1 MHSQNVLVNY
11 MTSQTD
17 APISQK
23 PDKFLLS
30 KVHTSE
36 NLRRDIEKAVELIG
50 GFDPL
55 IQPGDLVTIKPN
67 LNTADPYPASSDADF
82 IQALGEALLAAGA
95 GKLQIMD
102 ASTQRVCTRD
112 VGEAIGI
119 CDVAL
124 DLDADFI
131 SLDEH
136 PWIKQTFPKGKYLKS
151 GHIGE
156 PALNLGKLVIAP
168 CLKTHFIAKFTASMK
183 VMMGLLKRQ
192 DRLKMHIRH
201 LEYKIADL
209 ASYFQPTLVIMDARK
224 VFVTK
229 GPASGDLETPNLSL
243 ASHDMVAI
251 DVEGVRLLQSYN
263 ARNKLNVPVWE
274 LGQIARA
281 KEIGFGATSD
291 DEIQV
296 IEGP

>member
-1 MHSQNVLVNY
+1 MAITTAK
-11 MTSQTD
+11 TS
-17 APISQK
+17 SSRSE
-23 PDKFLLS
+23 KFLVS
-30 KVHTSE
+30 KVSASE
-36 NLRRDIEKAVELIG
+36 NLRASIDQAVKLIG
-50 GFDPL
+50 GFSDI
-55 IQPGDLVTIKPN
+55 IQKGDLVTIKPN

-82 IQALGEALLAAGA
+82 IQALGEALLDAGA

-112 VGEAIGI
+112 VGEAIGL
-119 CDVAL
+119 CDVAM
-124 DLDADFI
+124 DLNADFI

-136 PWIKQTFPKGKYLKS
+136 PWVKQQFPHGKYLKK

-168 CLKTHFIAKFTASMK
+168 CLKTHFLAKFTASMK

-192 DRLKMHIRH
+192 DRIKMHLRN
-201 LEYKIADL
+201 LEFKIADL
-209 ASYFQPTLVIMDARK
+209 ASYFKPALIVMDARK

-229 GPASGDLETPNLSL
+229 GPSSGQLETPNVIL

-251 DVEGVRLLQSYN
+251 DVVGVKLLQSYN
-263 ARNKLNVPVWE
+263 ADNKLNKPVWE

-291 DEIQV
+291 SDIQV
-296 IEGP
+296 LEDA

>member
-1 MHSQNVLVNY
+1 MA
-11 MTSQTD
+11 TQTEASTD
-17 APISQK
+17 PK
-23 PDKFLLS
+23 PNKFLVS
-30 KVHTSE
+30 KVRASE
-36 NLRRDIEKAVELIG
+36 NLRVDIEKAVGLIG
-50 GFDPL
+50 GFDSL
-55 IQPGDLVTIKPN
+55 IQSDDLVTIKPN
-67 LNTADPYPASSDADF
+67 LNTADPYPASSDANF

-136 PWIKQTFPKGKYLKS
+136 SWIKQSFPKGKYLKS

-183 VMMGLLKRQ
+183 VLMGLLKRQ
-192 DRLKMHIRH
+192 DRLKMHLRN

-209 ASYFQPTLVIMDARK
+209 ASYFHPTLVVMDARK

-229 GPASGDLETPNLSL
+229 GPASGHIETPNLIL

-251 DVEGVRLLQSYN
+251 DVVGVRLLQSYN
-263 ARNKLNVPVWE
+263 AQNKLDVPVWE
-274 LGQIARA
+274 LNQITRA

-291 DEIQV
+291 DEIKV
-296 IEGP
+296 IEQI

>member
-1 MHSQNVLVNY
+1 MASQSETQQTRRNPPFLV
-11 MTSQTD
+11 
-17 APISQK
+17 
-23 PDKFLLS
+23 S
-30 KVHTSE
+30 KIQASD
-36 NLRRDIEKAVELIG
+36 NLKADIKKAVELIG
-50 GFDPL
+50 GLDQL

-67 LNTADPYPASSDADF
+67 MNTADPYPASSDADF
-82 IQALGEALLAAGA
+82 IQALGEVLLDAGA

-112 VGEAIGI
+112 VGEEIGL
-119 CDVAL
+119 CDVAV
-124 DLDADFI
+124 DLNADFI

-136 PWIKQTFPKGKYLKS
+136 PWIKQSFPQGKYLKS
-151 GHIGE
+151 GNIGE

-192 DRLKMHIRH
+192 DRLKMHMRK
-201 LEYKIADL
+201 LEFKIADL
-209 ASYFQPTLVIMDARK
+209 ASYFHPTLVVMDARK

-229 GPASGDLETPNLSL
+229 GPASGQLETPNVIF

-263 ARNKLNVPVWE
+263 AKNKLNKPVWE
-274 LGQIARA
+274 LDQIARA

-291 DEIQV
+291 DDIKL
-296 IEGP
+296 IEAP

>member
-1 MHSQNVLVNY
+1 MVSQSVI
-11 MTSQTD
+11 Q
-17 APISQK
+17 PSQK
-23 PDKFLLS
+23 GPPFLVS
-30 KVHTSE
+30 RVQASD
-36 NLRRDIEKAVELIG
+36 NLKTDIKKAIEFIG
-50 GFDPL
+50 GLNQL
-55 IQPGDLVTIKPN
+55 IQSGDLVTIKPN
-67 LNTADPYPASSDADF
+67 MNTADPYPASSDADF
-82 IQALGEALLAAGA
+82 IQALGELILEAGA

-112 VGEAIGI
+112 VGEEIGL
-119 CDVAL
+119 CDVAM
-124 DLDADFI
+124 DLNADFI

-136 PWIKQTFPKGKYLKS
+136 PWIKQSFPHGKYLKS

-168 CLKTHFIAKFTASMK
+168 CLKTHFLAKFTASMK

-192 DRLKMHIRH
+192 DRLKMHMRK

-209 ASYFQPTLVIMDARK
+209 ASYFHPTVIVMDARK

-229 GPASGDLETPNLSL
+229 GPASGQLETPNLIL

-251 DVEGVRLLQSYN
+251 DVEGVRVLQSYN
-263 ARNKLNVPVWE
+263 VKNKLNQPVWE
-274 LGQIARA
+274 LSQIARA

-291 DEIQV
+291 EDIQV
-296 IEGP
+296 IEG

>member
-1 MHSQNVLVNY
+1 MVSQSVI
-11 MTSQTD
+11 Q
-17 APISQK
+17 PSQK
-23 PDKFLLS
+23 GPPFLVS
-30 KVHTSE
+30 RVQASD
-36 NLRRDIEKAVELIG
+36 NLKTDIKKAIEFIG
-50 GFDPL
+50 GLNQL
-55 IQPGDLVTIKPN
+55 IQSGDLVTIKPN
-67 LNTADPYPASSDADF
+67 MNTADPYPASSDADF
-82 IQALGEALLAAGA
+82 IQALGELILEAGA

-112 VGEAIGI
+112 VGEEIGL
-119 CDVAL
+119 CDVAM
-124 DLDADFI
+124 DLNADFI

-136 PWIKQTFPKGKYLKS
+136 PWIKQSFPHGKYLKS

-168 CLKTHFIAKFTASMK
+168 CLKTHFLAKFTASMK

-192 DRLKMHIRH
+192 DRLKMHMRK

-209 ASYFQPTLVIMDARK
+209 ASYFHPTVIVMDARK

-229 GPASGDLETPNLSL
+229 GPASGQLETPNLIL

-251 DVEGVRLLQSYN
+251 DVEGVRVLQSYN
-263 ARNKLNVPVWE
+263 VKNKLNQPVWE
-274 LGQIARA
+274 LNQIARA

-291 DEIQV
+291 EDIQV
-296 IEGP
+296 IEG

>member
-1 MHSQNVLVNY
+1 MA
-11 MTSQTD
+11 TQTD
-17 APISQK
+17 TTTKQRA
-23 PDKFLLS
+23 DKVQVS
-30 KVHTSE
+30 KVRASD
-36 NLRRDIEKAVELIG
+36 NLRVDIEKAVELIG
-50 GFDPL
+50 GFDSL

-67 LNTADPYPASSDADF
+67 MNTADPYPASSDADF
-82 IQALGEALLAAGA
+82 IQALGESLLAAGA

-136 PWIKQTFPKGKYLKS
+136 PWIKQSFPKGKYLKT

-156 PALNLGKLVIAP
+156 PALNLGKLVVAP
-168 CLKTHFIAKFTASMK
+168 CLKTHFLAKFTASMK
-183 VMMGLLKRQ
+183 VLMGLLKRQ
-192 DRLKMHIRH
+192 DRLKMHLRK

-209 ASYFQPTLVIMDARK
+209 ASYFHPTLVVMDARK

-229 GPASGDLETPNLSL
+229 GPSSGQIESPNLIL

-263 ARNKLNVPVWE
+263 AKNKLDIPVWE

-281 KEIGFGATSD
+281 KEIGFGARND

-296 IEGP
+296 IEAP

>member
-1 MHSQNVLVNY
+1 MASQSVTQPTQGGPPFFV
-11 MTSQTD
+11 
-17 APISQK
+17 
-23 PDKFLLS
+23 S
-30 KVHTSE
+30 KVQASD
-36 NLRRDIEKAVELIG
+36 NLKSDIKKALELIG
-50 GFDPL
+50 GLDQL

-67 LNTADPYPASSDADF
+67 MNTADPYPASSDADF
-82 IQALGEALLAAGA
+82 IQALGEVLLDAGA

-112 VGEAIGI
+112 VGEEIGI
-119 CDVAL
+119 CDVAMEL
-124 DLDADFI
+124 NADFI

-136 PWIKQTFPKGKYLKS
+136 PWIKQPFPHGKYLKS
-151 GHIGE
+151 GSIGE

-192 DRLKMHIRH
+192 DRLKMHMRK
-201 LEYKIADL
+201 LEFKIADL
-209 ASYFQPTLVIMDARK
+209 ASYFHPTLVVMDARK

-229 GPASGDLETPNLSL
+229 GPASGQLETPNVIL

-263 ARNKLNVPVWE
+263 AKNKLNKPVWE

-291 DEIQV
+291 DDIKL
-296 IEGP
+296 IEAP

>member
-1 MHSQNVLVNY
+1 
-11 MTSQTD
+11 MTSQNATQ
-17 APISQK
+17 PMHRS
-23 PDKFLLS
+23 PPFLVS
-30 KVHTSE
+30 RVQTSE
-36 NLRRDIEKAVELIG
+36 NLKTDITKAVELIG
-50 GFDPL
+50 GFDKL

-67 LNTADPYPASSDADF
+67 MNTADPYPASSDADF
-82 IQALGEALLAAGA
+82 IQALGEVLLDAGA

-112 VGEAIGI
+112 VGEEIGI
-119 CDVAL
+119 CDVAM
-124 DLDADFI
+124 DLNADFI

-136 PWIKQTFPKGKYLKS
+136 PWIKQPFPQGKYLKS
-151 GHIGE
+151 GYIGE

-192 DRLKMHIRH
+192 DRLKMHMRN
-201 LEYKIADL
+201 LEFKIADL
-209 ASYFQPTLVIMDARK
+209 ASYFHPTLVVMDARK
-224 VFVTK
+224 VFVSK
-229 GPASGDLETPNLSL
+229 GPASGQVETPNVIF

-251 DVEGVRLLQSYN
+251 DVEGVRLLQRYN
-263 ARNKLNVPVWE
+263 AKNKLNKPVWE

-291 DEIQV
+291 DDIKL
-296 IEGP
+296 IEAP

>member
-1 MHSQNVLVNY
+1 VK
-11 MTSQTD
+11 TST
-17 APISQK
+17 
-23 PDKFLLS
+23 
-30 KVHTSE
+30 
-36 NLRRDIEKAVELIG
+36 NLRADIEKAVELIG
-50 GFDPL
+50 GFDAL

-67 LNTADPYPASSDADF
+67 MNTADPYPASSDANF

-112 VGEAIGI
+112 VGEEIGL
-119 CDVAL
+119 CDVAF
-124 DLDADFI
+124 DLNADFI

-136 PWIKQTFPKGKYLKS
+136 PWIKQQFPKGKYLKN
-151 GHIGE
+151 GNIGE

-168 CLKTHFIAKFTASMK
+168 CLKTHFLAKFTASMK
-183 VMMGLLKRQ
+183 LLMGLIKRQ
-192 DRLKMHIRH
+192 DRLRMHVRK

-209 ASYFQPTLVIMDARK
+209 ASYFEPTLVVMDARK

-229 GPASGDLETPNLSL
+229 GPASGQIETPNLIL
-243 ASHDMVAI
+243 ASQDMVAI
-251 DVEGVRLLQSYN
+251 DVEGVRLLQGYN
-263 ARNKLNVPVWE
+263 AKNKLNVPVWE
-274 LGQIARA
+274 LGQISRA

-296 IEGP
+296 VESPSRV

>member
-1 MHSQNVLVNY
+1 MVSQSI
-11 MTSQTD
+11 TQ
-17 APISQK
+17 PSQK
-23 PDKFLLS
+23 GPPFLVS
-30 KVHTSE
+30 RVQASD
-36 NLRRDIEKAVELIG
+36 NLKADIKKAIELIG
-50 GFDPL
+50 GLNQL

-67 LNTADPYPASSDADF
+67 MNTADPYPASSDADF
-82 IQALGEALLAAGA
+82 IQALGELILEAGA

-112 VGEAIGI
+112 VGEEIGL
-119 CDVAL
+119 CDVAM
-124 DLDADFI
+124 DLNADFI

-136 PWIKQTFPKGKYLKS
+136 PWIKQSFPHGKYLKS

-168 CLKTHFIAKFTASMK
+168 CLKTHFLAKFTASMK

-192 DRLKMHIRH
+192 DRLKMHMRK

-209 ASYFQPTLVIMDARK
+209 ASYFHPTVIVMDARK

-229 GPASGDLETPNLSL
+229 GPASGQLETPNLIL

-251 DVEGVRLLQSYN
+251 DVEGVRVLQSYN
-263 ARNKLNVPVWE
+263 VKNKLNQPVWE
-274 LGQIARA
+274 LNQIARA

-291 DEIQV
+291 EDIQV
-296 IEGP
+296 IEG

>member
-1 MHSQNVLVNY
+1 MV
-11 MTSQTD
+11 TSTD
-17 APISQK
+17 APIDPK
-23 PDKFLLS
+23 PNKFLVS
-30 KVHTSE
+30 KVHATE

-50 GFDPL
+50 GFESL

-67 LNTADPYPASSDADF
+67 MNTADPYPASSDADF

-136 PWIKQTFPKGKYLKS
+136 PWIKQSFPMGKYLKS

-168 CLKTHFIAKFTASMK
+168 CLKTHFLAKFTASMK

-192 DRLKMHIRH
+192 DRLKMHLRN

-209 ASYFQPTLVIMDARK
+209 ASYFQPTLIVMDARK

-229 GPASGDLETPNLSL
+229 GPASGHIESPKLIL

-251 DVEGVRLLQSYN
+251 DVEGVRLLQGYN
-263 ARNKLNVPVWE
+263 AKNKLDDPVWE

-281 KEIGFGATSD
+281 KKIGFGATSD
-291 DEIQV
+291 DEIEV
-296 IEGP
+296 IEPA

>member
-1 MHSQNVLVNY
+1 MVSQSVI
-11 MTSQTD
+11 Q
-17 APISQK
+17 PSQK
-23 PDKFLLS
+23 GPPFLVS
-30 KVHTSE
+30 RVQASD
-36 NLRRDIEKAVELIG
+36 NLKADIKKAIELIG
-50 GFDPL
+50 GLNQL

-67 LNTADPYPASSDADF
+67 MNTADPYPASSDADF
-82 IQALGEALLAAGA
+82 IQALGELILEAGA

-112 VGEAIGI
+112 VGEEIGL
-119 CDVAL
+119 CDVAM
-124 DLDADFI
+124 DLNADFI

-136 PWIKQTFPKGKYLKS
+136 PWIKQSFPHGKYLKS

-168 CLKTHFIAKFTASMK
+168 CLKTHFLAKFTASMK

-192 DRLKMHIRH
+192 DRLKMHMRK

-209 ASYFQPTLVIMDARK
+209 ASYFQPTLVVMDARK

-229 GPASGDLETPNLSL
+229 GPSSGRLETPNIIL

-251 DVEGVRLLQSYN
+251 DVVGVKLLQSYN
-263 ARNKLNVPVWE
+263 AENKLNKPVWE

-291 DEIQV
+291 EDIHV
-296 IEGP
+296 IKSR

>member
-1 MHSQNVLVNY
+1 MASQSATQPTKRSPPFLV
-11 MTSQTD
+11 
-17 APISQK
+17 
-23 PDKFLLS
+23 S
-30 KVHTSE
+30 KLQASD
-36 NLRRDIEKAVELIG
+36 NLKADIKKAVELIG
-50 GFDPL
+50 GFNQL

-82 IQALGEALLAAGA
+82 IQALGEILLDAGA

-112 VGEAIGI
+112 VGEEIGI
-119 CDVAL
+119 CDVAM
-124 DLDADFI
+124 DLKADFI

-136 PWIKQTFPKGKYLKS
+136 PWIYQPFPHGKYLKS

-156 PALNLGKLVIAP
+156 PALSLGKLVIAP
-168 CLKTHFIAKFTASMK
+168 CLKTHFLAKFTASMK

-192 DRLKMHIRH
+192 DRLKMHMRK
-201 LEYKIADL
+201 LEFKIADL
-209 ASYFQPTLVIMDARK
+209 ASYFHPTLVVMDARK

-229 GPASGDLETPNLSL
+229 GPASGQLETPNIIL

-263 ARNKLNVPVWE
+263 AKNKLNKPVWE
-274 LGQIARA
+274 LGQITRA

-291 DEIQV
+291 DDIRL
-296 IEGP
+296 IEAP

>member
-1 MHSQNVLVNY
+1 MVSQSI
-11 MTSQTD
+11 TQ
-17 APISQK
+17 PSQK
-23 PDKFLLS
+23 GPPFLVS
-30 KVHTSE
+30 RVQASD
-36 NLRRDIEKAVELIG
+36 NLKADIKKAIELIG
-50 GFDPL
+50 GLNQL

-67 LNTADPYPASSDADF
+67 MNTADPYPASSDADF
-82 IQALGEALLAAGA
+82 IQALGELILEAGA

-112 VGEAIGI
+112 VGEEIGL
-119 CDVAL
+119 CDVAM
-124 DLDADFI
+124 DLNADFI

-136 PWIKQTFPKGKYLKS
+136 PWIKQSFPHGKYLKS

-168 CLKTHFIAKFTASMK
+168 CLKTHFLAKFTASMK

-192 DRLKMHIRH
+192 DRLKMHMRK

-209 ASYFQPTLVIMDARK
+209 ASYFHPTVIVMDARK

-229 GPASGDLETPNLSL
+229 GPASGQLEAPNLIL

-251 DVEGVRLLQSYN
+251 DVEGVRVLQSYN
-263 ARNKLNVPVWE
+263 VKNKLNQPVWE
-274 LGQIARA
+274 LSQIARA

-291 DEIQV
+291 EDIQV
-296 IEGP
+296 IEG

>member
-1 MHSQNVLVNY
+1 MATQSEIASESR
-11 MTSQTD
+11 T
-17 APISQK
+17 K
-23 PDKFLLS
+23 KFLVS
-30 KVHTSE
+30 KVKSSN
-36 NLRRDIEKAVELIG
+36 NLRADIEKAVELIG
-50 GFDPL
+50 GFDSF

-82 IQALGEALLAAGA
+82 IQALGEALLTAGA

-112 VGEAIGI
+112 VGEEIGI
-119 CDVAL
+119 CDVAMEL
-124 DLDADFI
+124 NADFI

-136 PWIKQTFPKGKYLKS
+136 PWIKQQFSHGKYLKS

-156 PALNLGKLVIAP
+156 PALKLGKLVVAP

-183 VMMGLLKRQ
+183 LLMGLLKRQ
-192 DRLKMHIRH
+192 DRLKMHMRK

-209 ASYFQPTLVIMDARK
+209 ASFFEPTLVVMDARK

-229 GPASGDLETPNLSL
+229 GPASGQIETPNVIL
-243 ASHDMVAI
+243 ASQDMVAI
-251 DVEGVRLLQSYN
+251 DVEGVRILQSYK
-263 ARNKLNVPVWE
+263 AQNKLNQPVWE

-281 KEIGFGATSD
+281 KEIGFGARND
-291 DEIQV
+291 EEIQI
-296 IEGP
+296 IEHP

>member
-1 MHSQNVLVNY
+1 MATQSGSASKPSTGKYLV
-11 MTSQTD
+11 
-17 APISQK
+17 
-23 PDKFLLS
+23 S
-30 KVHTSE
+30 KVRTSK
-36 NLRRDIEKAVELIG
+36 NLRADIEKAVELIG
-50 GFDPL
+50 GFKTF

-67 LNTADPYPASSDADF
+67 MNTADPYPASSDADF

-112 VGEAIGI
+112 VGEEIGI
-119 CDVAL
+119 CDVAM
-124 DLDADFI
+124 DLNADFI

-136 PWIKQTFPKGKYLKS
+136 PWIKQEFPLGKYLKN

-156 PALNLGKLVIAP
+156 PALKLGKLVVAP
-168 CLKTHFIAKFTASMK
+168 CLKTHFLAKFTASMK
-183 VMMGLLKRQ
+183 VLMGLIKRQ
-192 DRLKMHIRH
+192 DRLKMHIRN

-209 ASYFQPTLVIMDARK
+209 ASYFDPALVVMDARK
-224 VFVTK
+224 VFVTR
-229 GPASGDLETPNLSL
+229 GPASGDIETPNLIL
-243 ASHDMVAI
+243 ASPDMVAI

-263 ARNKLNVPVWE
+263 AKNKLDIPVWE

-291 DEIQV
+291 DDIQLMEV
-296 IEGP
+296 

>member
-1 MHSQNVLVNY
+1 MVI
-11 MTSQTD
+11 QTTTT
-17 APISQK
+17 AKIRTE
-23 PDKFLLS
+23 KFLVS
-30 KVHTSE
+30 KVRASE
-36 NLRRDIEKAVELIG
+36 NLRADIKKAVELIG
-50 GFDPL
+50 GFSQL

-67 LNTADPYPASSDADF
+67 MNTADPYPASSDADF
-82 IQALGEALLAAGA
+82 IQALGEVLIEAGA

-112 VGEAIGI
+112 VGEEIGL
-119 CDVAL
+119 CDVAM
-124 DLDADFI
+124 DLNADFI

-136 PWIKQTFPKGKYLKS
+136 PWINQQFPQGKYLKT

-168 CLKTHFIAKFTASMK
+168 CLKTHFLAKFTASMK

-192 DRLKMHIRH
+192 DRLKMHLRK

-209 ASYFQPTLVIMDARK
+209 ASYFQPTLIVMDARK

-229 GPASGDLETPNLSL
+229 GPASGQIETPNLIL

-251 DVEGVRLLQSYN
+251 DVEGVRILQSFN
-263 ARNKLNVPVWE
+263 AQNKLNKPVWE

-291 DEIQV
+291 EEIQV
-296 IEGP
+296 IENT